1 MQLSG
6 INQKQQA
13 HGPATVKG
21 QGGFMKQV
29 TDGILSML
37 AAQDVYAAGGQLG
50 RKVGVTAAVN

>member
-1 MQLSG
+1 
-6 INQKQQA
+6 
-13 HGPATVKG
+13 
-21 QGGFMKQV
+21 MKQV